1 MTDKSFG
8 INNVKRPTKDS
19 SNWYTIEQ
27 QSFTIE
33 KDSYIL
39 DEFRR
44 DFPHVNVLDFEQLKL
59 VLSRSKKLQEWY
71 ALVSIKFTDSIQLP
85 VAYKDLF
92 SPLEYKQYFK
102 DIQEYKSNLARESEE
117 IEKLSSKFT
126 EDLNEIKGKYSELNK
141 QIIDKNKFY
150 PIITLNGQDIPLSLQ
165 LEIEQ
170 YTPKTGDI
178 TQQRSLYG
186 REMLINYKRSLI
198 EKVQKEPDTNILD
211 LIEEMKLK

>member
-1 MTDKSFG
+1 MTKKTFG
-8 INNVKRPTKDS
+8 IEDVKRPQKDD

-27 QSFTIE
+27 QSFSIG
-33 KDSYIL
+33 KDEFIL
-39 DEFRR
+39 DEFKK
-44 DFPHVNVLDFEQLKL
+44 DFPHVNVKDFEQFKL

-71 ALVSIKFTDSIQLP
+71 SLVSLKFTDAIQLP

-92 SPLEYKQYFK
+92 SASEYKEYFK
-102 DIQEYKSNLARESEE
+102 DIQDFKQNLASESAE
-117 IEKLSSKFT
+117 IEELSNKFSSDLKTIKL
-126 EDLNEIKGKYSELNK
+126 KYSKMNEE
-141 QIIDKNKFY
+141 IIDKNKFY
-150 PIITLNGQDIPLSLQ
+150 PIITMNGQDLPLSLQ

-186 REMLINYKRSLI
+186 REMLINYKRCLI
-198 EKVQKEPDTNILD
+198 QKVKDDPEIEVLS